1 MEGSSRSST
10 LHLGK
15 RLTPWRNR
23 WRWKKYTWNGNGEDL
38 NSGISNDTQ
47 LRGLVQFGHGLLVPW
62 GMTGPDRLRK
72 GGARQGGI
80 FVWQTPRVC
89 CFMLPSPCFF
99 VKRLRIVVV
108 GWSPMATDACGW
120 TAGSGQQTVNIDA
133 RVAQAGGDPV
143 SSMLCICKQ
152 AGKSPSSFIHSLIY
166 SFIHSSGYPPRY
178 LRKGAESRW

>member
-1 MEGSSRSST
+1 MEKQMAMEEI
-10 LHLGK
+10 HMEWE
-15 RLTPWRNR
+15 WR
-23 WRWKKYTWNGNGEDL
+23 
-38 NSGISNDTQ
+38 
-47 LRGLVQFGHGLLVPW
+47 
-62 GMTGPDRLRK
+62 GPEQWDKK

-143 SSMLCICKQ
+143 SSMLCILLLHQILANIK
-152 AGKSPSSFIHSLIY
+152 L
-166 SFIHSSGYPPRY
+166 
-178 LRKGAESRW
+178 